1 MAGDALR
8 SFIESQSKKGVKLA
22 GKQKKQLSK
31 AIQQS
36 GPKSGG
42 RKITAAEIARAK
54 KQAPAPARK
63 EFLATVGQTFSP
75 SKLAKD
81 VRKKLTKKGFTKDE
95 AGYFSKP
102 GTVTQSAI
110 DKARAAG
117 FSESDIR
124 SNLAQNFARN
134 RLSEEV
140 SKFIGE
146 GGGFKINPE
155 TGQFEPSG
163 LNTGANDITPITGLG
178 ANEGPFAG
186 IDPDSLPGVTPAE
199 FDFAAAIDPFKI
211 EAKSRERLGLLQAGL
226 GGYLG
231 RLQAA
236 SSERINR
243 ASNQAQRDI
252 SRLQEA
258 ANLTGQK
265 LTAGTE
271 FDIARLNRIA
281 GLQQAKTQQAT
292 SLYNLIP
299 SAFVG
304 STIG

>member
-1 MAGDALR
+1 MADALTTL
-8 SFIESQSKKGVKLA
+8 IESQRQKGVQLA
-22 GKQKKQLSK
+22 GKQKKQLTK

-42 RKITAAEIARAK
+42 KKITASEIAKAK
-54 KQAPAPARK
+54 KKAPQQLAGDY
-63 EFLATVGQTFSP
+63 LATVARTFTP
-75 SKLAKD
+75 NKLAKD
-81 VRKKLTKKGFTKDE
+81 VKKKLTKQGFQKNESGYFTK
-95 AGYFSKP
+95 AGP
-102 GTVTQSAI
+102 ITQSVL
-110 DKARAAG
+110 DKVRGAG
-117 FSESDIR
+117 FDDRDIR
-124 SNLAQNFARN
+124 SNLAQNFAADQ
-134 RLSEEV
+134 LSKEV
-140 SKFIGE
+140 VNFLGE
-146 GGGFKINPE
+146 GGGFKLNPV
-155 TGQFEPSG
+155 TGKFESQG
-163 LNTGANDITPITGLG
+163 LNLGPNDIPGIGALG
-178 ANEGPFAG
+178 DNKGPFAG
-186 IDPDSLPGVTPAE
+186 IDPDAAPGATPAE
-199 FDFAAAIDPFKI
+199 FDFAAQIDPFKI

-231 RLQAA
+231 RLQAGSA
-236 SSERINR
+236 ERINR

-258 ANLTGQK
+258 SQLTGQK